1 MRGRPP
7 KPGSLLTCYS
17 EVQVHPRIKGGGFN
31 HGASACG
38 GARATEHSAMLA
50 GRDQVSVATS
60 ANKSLKF
67 VPGLTAVHRTPLSGR
82 RLASRYASRRKL

>member
-1 MRGRPP
+1 
-7 KPGSLLTCYS
+7 
-17 EVQVHPRIKGGGFN
+17 
-31 HGASACG
+31 
-38 GARATEHSAMLA
+38 MLA

-82 RLASRYASRRKL
+82 RLASRYAGTEI